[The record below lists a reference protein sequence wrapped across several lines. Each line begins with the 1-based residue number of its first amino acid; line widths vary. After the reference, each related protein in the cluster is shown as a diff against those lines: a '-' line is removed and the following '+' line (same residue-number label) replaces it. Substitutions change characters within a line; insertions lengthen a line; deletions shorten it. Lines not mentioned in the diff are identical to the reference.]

1 MCSAQAYA
9 QSQDG
14 KPSDLSMSVSFLP
27 LKSRSGFSLAHRSP
41 FLVRKTMSVRSVDP
55 ASEATTT
62 QREVC
67 DGPRGRDDDSL
78 VIGGRSLGR
87 ALCA

>member
-1 MCSAQAYA
+1 
-9 QSQDG
+9 
-14 KPSDLSMSVSFLP
+14 MSVSFLP

-41 FLVRKTMSVRSVDP
+41 FLIRKTMSVRSVDP
-55 ASEATTT
+55 ASEATKT
-62 QREVC
+62 QREVVM
-67 DGPRGRDDDSL
+67 GQVDDDRL